1 MRFLPRIPNLLVP
14 FFLCIGF
21 SMLARA
27 DVVTDWNRVTLD
39 TQASAG
45 AIRTPPASRALAMV
59 HVAIFDSINVI
70 DRKYEVYAVDAQP
83 PDGAS
88 PEAAAAAA
96 ARTVLL
102 GLYPGQQP
110 SIDAAYAVSLSQIPD
125 GQAKI
130 DGINLGEFVG
140 ASILV
145 LRNGDGASVNPSYSQ
160 PVAPGIWQPA
170 VPGTALFVGW
180 GQVTPFAIRSCSQFR
195 VDGPPALSSEEYAA
209 DLNEVKDLGAL
220 NSAVRTAY
228 QTETARFW
236 AENSQINWNHIAV
249 SAANSQQNDL
259 DENARLF
266 ALLNMAGAD
275 TAIAVFDS
283 KYYYNFWRPIA
294 AIRAADTDGNDAT
307 DADPT
312 WTPLAATPAHPDYTS
327 QHSAFGSV
335 AAEILTDFFG
345 TDEISFSL
353 TTSTA
358 PGGIVRSYTSFSQ
371 AAKENMESR
380 VLIGYHFRTAC
391 RHGFNQG
398 KQIGNFVF
406 THVLKPVKQ

>member
-1 MRFLPRIPNLLVP
+1 MRFLPRIPNLLVLL
-14 FFLCIGF
+14 FVCIGL
-21 SMLARA
+21 STLAHA
-27 DVVTDWNRVTLD
+27 DVVTDWNRITLD

-59 HVAIFDSINVI
+59 HIAIFDSVNAI
-70 DRKYEVYAVDAQP
+70 DRKYEGYAVEAQP

-96 ARTVLL
+96 AHIVLL
-102 GLYPGQQP
+102 GLYPSQQP
-110 SIDAAYAVSLSQIPD
+110 NIDAAYAQSISQIPD
-125 GQAKI
+125 GQPKI
-130 DGINLGEFVG
+130 DGIDLGEFVG

-145 LRNGDGASVNPSYSQ
+145 LRSADGSSSTPSYSQ
-160 PVAPGIWQPA
+160 PAAPGVWQPA

-180 GQVTPFAIRSCSQFR
+180 GQVAPFAIRSSSQFR
-195 VDGPPALSSEEYAA
+195 AEGPPALTSAEYAA
-209 DLNEVKDLGAL
+209 DLNEVKSLGAS
-220 NSAVRTAY
+220 NSSARTAY

-236 AENSQINWNHIAV
+236 AENSQINWNHVAV

-259 DENARLF
+259 EENARLF
-266 ALLNMAGAD
+266 ALLNIAGAD

-307 DADPT
+307 DADPI
-312 WTPLAATPAHPDYTS
+312 WTPLVATPAHPDYIS

-345 TDEISFSL
+345 TDEIGFSL

-358 PGGIVRSYTSFSQ
+358 PGGVVRSYTSFSQ
-371 AAKENMESR
+371 AAIENMESR
-380 VLIGYHFRTAC
+380 ILIGYHFRTAC

-398 KQIGNFVF
+398 KQIGNFTF
-406 THVLKPVKQ
+406 GHVLKPLNP